1 MTSTQTETI
10 TNISI
15 STPCGSHVQNT
26 ELAVNY
32 FRAYINPILTVVGVL
47 GNVTA
52 LYLFST
58 HRPWNRFAIYAMALA
73 ISDSLVLISNTFL
86 DDFLGRGLYFLTDSK
101 WIIKLD
107 TYSVEACRTMEL
119 IGTWFVFT
127 SGSLLVAFSL
137 DRVACM
143 CRPLQCRSN
152 DGIRVALMVSIL
164 IAVLG
169 FALSLPQAL
178 LYQLVYR
185 PPKMIVDP
193 RLISRD
199 LRNANA
205 SQMNVNGELL
215 GSDTYGT
222 DTVTTQFNI

>member
-1 MTSTQTETI
+1 
-10 TNISI
+10 
-15 STPCGSHVQNT
+15 
-26 ELAVNY
+26 
-32 FRAYINPILTVVGVL
+32 
-47 GNVTA
+47 
-52 LYLFST
+52 
-58 HRPWNRFAIYAMALA
+58 MALA

-86 DDFLGRGLYFLTDSK
+86 DDFLGRGLYFLSDSK

-169 FALSLPQAL
+169 FVLSLPQAM

-199 LRNANA
+199 LRNANT
-205 SQMNVNGELL
+205 SQVNVNGELIRKNR
-215 GSDTYGT
+215 YC
-222 DTVTTQFNI
+222 TVIAVSSVFIIITEIMTPNQFVIYTLLTADWFPCVCLNYWPLTIVPYTTG